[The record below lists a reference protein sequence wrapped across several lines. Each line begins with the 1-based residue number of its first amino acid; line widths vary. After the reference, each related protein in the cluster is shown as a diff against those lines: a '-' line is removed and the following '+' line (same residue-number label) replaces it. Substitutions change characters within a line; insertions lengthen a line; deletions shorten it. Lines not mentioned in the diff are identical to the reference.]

1 MRNNCPTKAEKPPP
15 RRLPILLRRA
25 WFSLNQA
32 FRRRCAVLG
41 LTPDQYTALRTLYEG
56 GRAGMRQSDLVLA
69 MSSDP
74 NTIASLLRRMENCGW
89 IERRPEATDRRARR
103 VRLLPPGRRQFLK
116 ARRVALAL
124 QAEVLSSLPETDRE
138 KFLAEL
144 EKVADACRR
153 AAQLS
158 PAALTA
164 QETAEEKRE
173 MSSAQSSTGSP

>member
-1 MRNNCPTKAEKPPP
+1 VRNNRPKPLPKPPP

-56 GRAGMRQSDLVLA
+56 GRQGMRQGDLVQA

-74 NTIASLLRRMENCGW
+74 NTIASLLRRMEASGW
-89 IERRPEATDRRARR
+89 IERHPEAEDRRARR
-103 VRLLPPGRRQFLK
+103 VRLLPDGRRQFFK

-124 QAEVLSSLPETDRE
+124 QAEVLSCLPQNDRE
-138 KFLAEL
+138 NFLAQL
-144 EKVADACRR
+144 EQVANACRR
-153 AAQLS
+153 SALMS
-158 PAALTA
+158 PLGAGGPVHTA
-164 QETAEEKRE
+164 SHE
-173 MSSAQSSTGSP
+173 SPDDMV

>member
-1 MRNNCPTKAEKPPP
+1 MNEAMPPP

-56 GRAGMRQSDLVLA
+56 SPQGMRQSDLVQA

-74 NTIASLLRRMENCGW
+74 NTIASLLRRMESCGW
-89 IERRPEATDRRARR
+89 IERQPEATDRRARR
-103 VRLLPPGRRQFLK
+103 VRLLPAGRRQFLK

-124 QAEVLSSLPETDRE
+124 QAQVLSTLPETDRE
-138 KFLAEL
+138 IFLAQL
-144 EKVADACRR
+144 EQVADACRC
-153 AAQLS
+153 
-158 PAALTA
+158 AALQSPTHTKER
-164 QETAEEKRE
+164 ETDKDSRE
-173 MSSAQSSTGSP
+173 AL